1 MAEPNVS
8 PHHKGRTLF
17 RLCRMA
23 FEENNVEDF
32 NHLYEEMDRLNQT
45 DGIKSINLY
54 TEINH
59 YIINGDYKQA
69 LMLVDRLAVD
79 SCAERKALIYHRLG
93 DNDKAYEYMVLY
105 QHLSDSIERAS
116 HSRDVASLYLRM
128 NNDRL
133 RLEEALLTHQNSQLR
148 YRLYMAV
155 GIILILIL
163 LFFLYQRHKIL
174 KMVKRDNTRLIYG
187 KKDAE
192 RALEDLN
199 ELSFY
204 ESKTELPLT
213 NSVKIN
219 KLCDHLTNNIQTHC
233 YKGVTT
239 IFQTDFADDFEIRT
253 NSQALEKLL
262 VHLLNDAARFT
273 EKGMIWLKCADLG
286 EYVRFSITDTS
297 NTDAE
302 EDNGRFTDMNIN
314 ICQSI
319 SRLLHGRIWR
329 DTEYT
334 NGIRFIFEI
343 PTNSITDNNTN

>member
-1 MAEPNVS
+1 MLSIKKRLKLFVLLGCMFFAASMNAATNDDLISLEAEML
-8 PHHKGRTLF
+8 K
-17 RLCRMA
+17 
-23 FEENNVEDF
+23 
-32 NHLYEEMDRLNQT
+32 
-45 DGIKSINLY
+45 
-54 TEINH
+54 
-59 YIINGDYKQA
+59 YIDT
-69 LMLVDRLAVD
+69 
-79 SCAERKALIYHRLG
+79 
-93 DNDKAYEYMVLY
+93 
-105 QHLSDSIERAS
+105 
-116 HSRDVASLYLRM
+116 
-128 NNDRL
+128 NDR
-133 RLEEALLTHQNSQLR
+133 EAFTR
-148 YRLYMAV
+148 AAE
-155 GIILILIL
+155 
-163 LFFLYQRHKIL
+163 KL
-174 KMVKRDNTRLIYG
+174 KTASKVEGD
-187 KKDAE
+187 E
-192 RALEDLN
+192 RMFYKALEDLN

-219 KLCDHLTNNIQTHC
+219 KLCNHLTNNIQTHC
-233 YKGVTT
+233 HKGVTT

>member
-1 MAEPNVS
+1 MLSIKKRLKLFILLGCMFFAASMNAATNDDLISLEAE
-8 PHHKGRTLF
+8 
-17 RLCRMA
+17 
-23 FEENNVEDF
+23 
-32 NHLYEEMDRLNQT
+32 
-45 DGIKSINLY
+45 
-54 TEINH
+54 
-59 YIINGDYKQA
+59 
-69 LMLVDRLAVD
+69 
-79 SCAERKALIYHRLG
+79 
-93 DNDKAYEYMVLY
+93 
-105 QHLSDSIERAS
+105 HLSDSIERAS

-133 RLEEALLTHQNSQLR
+133 RLEE
-148 YRLYMAV
+148 
-155 GIILILIL
+155 
-163 LFFLYQRHKIL
+163 
-174 KMVKRDNTRLIYG
+174 
-187 KKDAE
+187 
-192 RALEDLN
+192 
-199 ELSFY
+199 
-204 ESKTELPLT
+204 
-213 NSVKIN
+213 
-219 KLCDHLTNNIQTHC
+219 
-233 YKGVTT
+233 
-239 IFQTDFADDFEIRT
+239 
-253 NSQALEKLL
+253 ALEKLL